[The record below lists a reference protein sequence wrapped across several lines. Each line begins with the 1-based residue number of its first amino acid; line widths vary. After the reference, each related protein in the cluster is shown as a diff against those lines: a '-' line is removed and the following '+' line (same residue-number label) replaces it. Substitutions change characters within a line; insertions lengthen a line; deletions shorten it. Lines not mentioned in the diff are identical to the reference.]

1 MRLVVFLMLALLAA
15 CAHSPQQLSL
25 MPDIELVGE
34 RYGRGQVVSVVTVD
48 ERASKVVGS
57 LGGAY
62 PGSST
67 ITLAEGVE
75 ENLTRVVE
83 AHLVTQGFN
92 TGAAQES
99 AAQFKLIIESLKYD
113 VPKQWLGKTVVLKA
127 GMKVEVSFG
136 REIYTGNYL
145 TEQKHVLP
153 VTPSLE
159 KNEELVSS
167 VVSQTLSR
175 VFQDKKLQAFM
186 SNL

>member
-1 MRLVVFLMLALLAA
+1 MRVVVFLMAVLLAA
-15 CAHSPQQLSL
+15 CAHSPQKLTL
-25 MPDIELVGE
+25 KPDIELVGE

-48 ERASKVVGS
+48 ERASKIVGS

-62 PGSST
+62 PESSV

-75 ENLTRVVE
+75 SDLTRVVE
-83 AHLVTQGFN
+83 AHLVTQGFT
-92 TGAAQES
+92 TGAEQES

-113 VPKQWLGKTVVLKA
+113 VPKQLLGKTVVLKA

-153 VTPSLE
+153 VTPNLQ

-167 VVSQTLSR
+167 VISQTLSR

>member
-1 MRLVVFLMLALLAA
+1 MKVVVFLMTILLVA

-25 MPDIELVGE
+25 KPDIELVGE
-34 RYGRGQVVSVVTVD
+34 RYGRGQVVNVITVD

-62 PGSST
+62 PESSL

-75 ENLTRVVE
+75 DDLTRAVE

-99 AAQFKLIIESLKYD
+99 TAQFKLIIESLKYD

-153 VTPSLE
+153 VTPTLE

-167 VVSQTLSR
+167 VISQTLSR